1 MKNKSLFGSILV
13 LCLIAFSSIA
23 AFISCEVG
31 LGEAVDVNAPSIEIT
46 TPETSAVIRDTF
58 ALAGNWSDDGSIKEV
73 TVTLRNTKTGKTY
86 DDFEATVTQD
96 ADSEDYKGVWSSVIN
111 PVEGKIP
118 DGSYEASVIITDNG
132 KHKTEITRTFTID
145 NTAPVLVLSRPSS
158 DKDSADNLVQS
169 YGQYLTVEGQ
179 AADDNDIKSI
189 VIRFFSKDNPE
200 KELWKKEITSI
211 PPTISL
217 DVAKFLDNDVYTN
230 IYGDT
235 KDGEKYYYCT
245 ITAYDSAKRIPLAG
259 EESDDDEL
267 GNAESSYI
275 LWSDWEKFQTEYQK
289 ASNSTSKL
297 KVPDLYTIKADKTS
311 SSSRSSA
318 ESTLITELFD
328 KAINCGSFKLNPENS
343 PTFSISGL
351 ELGKSTDVENERALT
366 VQLAKGLDGL
376 SLVTDEMK
384 VYLIPVTADATG
396 KEVLGDKVYPQTSE
410 FQNKGDGQFLTKLL
424 KDDCKDKDGKAF
436 SLTYGKTYIIGVEGQ
451 DIESNQIVPGFDGKQ
466 YYIKFKAKNV
476 APGLTVT
483 TPSPTTTYLKKGQTL
498 KISGTTSVPDGYP
511 TISITC
517 KKGEETTATTI
528 YSHTV
533 TDADKEKIEGGLI
546 VYKFDFT
553 VPVEGQDY
561 AFDQTGSNQYVYDI
575 TSDLEDMPTT
585 RTKTIIYDI
594 DGPTIS
600 IDSMLPTAEKFTGD
614 EDGSTVAG
622 EFLNGDVTMK
632 VAILD
637 DYDAVQTLL
646 EDPTNDRRP
655 SFIIEDAQSGE
666 QIPFRV
672 GTETTPTIKHL
683 ITTPAKQSFVIHTED
698 IASGTASRKI
708 KVKIFAQDRAGN
720 LGVDIDDTS
729 NTAFEREYT
738 VDQTTDIPVILP
750 YNADSLTLTY
760 PDETSITTAISNKV
774 YKSVLTTGSDLQ
786 LRIKDDDGVS
796 KTTFTISDK
805 DKAISASAAD
815 KVDTITQTLQDRPS
829 DYNFR
834 YTLPTIS
841 GRYECKI
848 EVEDTVGKKNTKDF
862 WIVVTGAA
870 PQVSISSTTPD
881 NRIITLSDGAKEDG
895 AKVQFVN
902 EVEIESG
909 YNEFKVTR
917 VEKIT
922 NAGTVEE
929 NETVLYGTENLLT
942 AHSFTDTF
950 VPASNRAENK
960 IKYIITDEMGRSGER
975 EFTYYLDSKKPIVDV
990 DSIIVPTNTQTQS
1003 TSFKFEAST
1012 SDVSEGTV
1020 NDGYKSS
1027 GVSKIQY
1034 TFDSAKATDKIKTV
1048 RGVTSL
1054 NESIE
1059 FKNTDNIYAFSTE
1072 GKKKIYIRAID
1083 DVGNIGDWVEKE
1095 FMYDTAEPELKVLTY
1110 QRETDSTAV
1119 NFDANAASLS
1129 FDAGSEFILSGTV
1142 NDNNGIQTFEIWQKK
1157 SGSTYTTGTDTDAL
1171 LGKKLTNIPVLN
1183 AASGNWTVSG
1193 LPRKESAITTTEVDS
1208 GIYTYTIRATDK
1220 SAYGSQSAKTTTQTV
1235 TVSIDK
1241 TAPTV
1246 TIDLAESNTQAYG
1259 ENSLKGSAY
1268 TFRGTA
1274 NDTGDGS
1281 SGFDT
1286 LWYAFTTSAISNPND
1301 YSFTL
1306 FVKPTT
1312 SNWSIPMN
1320 LGTGSTTADTSDTLY
1335 EGKKYLYVKGVDR
1348 AGNVSAVKSF
1358 AFMVDQSEPEVTC
1371 YVYKNETST
1380 PALTPVNG
1388 IVYLKNEGTSSA
1400 TKYTLRGTVSDPNGI
1415 KELKV
1420 DGVSVTP
1427 ASDGKW
1433 SKSFS
1438 DQGDHTHTIKVSD
1451 KSGKDGAAGKSKEIT
1466 TRVIF
1471 DTTVPTA
1478 TINKFNVTTNGTTPD
1493 TKKYWLS
1500 GEGKTYISGT
1510 ASDVGAG
1517 LDTLQIKVGTGTSA
1531 SYDDVTV
1538 SESWSYE
1545 LDLSGLSEND
1555 ETTYQTVTIKAVDK
1569 AGNEKEYP
1577 YYFRYDKTPPKAK
1590 LELNKNGEF
1599 VNATDLANV
1608 VLSGYAYDDQ
1618 ATGRAVESAKIT
1630 VKGDL
1635 NGESADSYEYF
1646 AEELNVTESPFEYTS
1661 TSGEHF
1667 GEFTKTGLSVDTY
1680 EDGVYLFTL
1689 EVKDKANNTPS
1700 AGSTLTASMTV
1711 DKTLPVIDK
1720 VTFGDLS
1727 ATAVATTKSSK
1738 PTISIKLTE
1747 KNLEGVYYYVN
1758 EGADKATSA
1767 IDPTDW
1773 LNMKYTL
1780 SSGNVYTASKQISLN
1795 DGKGKVYFKVVDK
1808 AGNVKY
1814 DTSSLSY
1821 EVDTKKPDVSLDKVD
1836 GETLTDTKLVNGDN
1850 AVTFTVKASDINDN
1864 YDATATTDYSK
1875 IISVNALKI
1884 KDTTV
1889 SLTGTQTDAA
1899 NGIWSITIPAATIK
1913 SFTSGTYAVCVTVE
1927 DTFGNKKE
1935 NVELFALD
1943 IDTTKPQLKSY
1954 ALDNSYEDTKATSKT
1969 FYMNNDKNGLLLTG
1983 VAYDLRGIKEVKL
1996 VLSGTN
2002 FSKTLTSTESAW
2014 TFEIG
2019 KDTVGSAT
2027 GDKAWKNLTG
2037 EVTATLSVTD
2047 KALNPTEDPTTSNE
2061 LPPLSFKIKFDTT
2074 APAALHKTDGSGKDI
2089 YFRVGDQ
2096 ENDDIN
2102 SSWELKDDNGQI
2114 IDKWNDDLDKDVGG
2128 KYKSGTFG
2136 NQETIKIRG
2145 NFEESGSGLAMIYYQ
2160 LYTSTPTTAQIKAFE
2175 DDPAGK
2181 ANGYFSPKAASETT
2195 RRVFYNGTISGVT
2208 ADGSIT
2214 VTEDGVSKTKSY
2226 KSIASTYLTTISGF
2240 KAGHNYLVLVAVDN
2254 VGNAQADVVSGT
2266 GDSVIKYYSINVDTQ
2281 APQTATIEDTY
2292 IGKNAA
2298 LSLAFEVTDNPSG
2311 EGAVSAG
2318 IRSVKVKMNGV
2329 AAEKTATKNASTGNY
2344 EVTIPADEL
2353 PDSGT
2358 YSVSVTAIDD
2368 AGTGNPDT
2376 RVVGSVI
2383 VDKTDP
2389 TINVTSSAGT
2399 GWIKESITN
2408 VSVSVNDINGI
2419 KNNKVSYN
2427 VYLSTDTSYSSSK
2440 ASGTATITDGVATV
2454 ASIATTNT
2462 TNFVDGKSYIVRFT
2476 AEDIVGNKAYANTT
2490 AYTVD
2495 RTEPTL
2501 TDADSGIGEV
2511 KTIANVGAQNKYF
2524 NAETLKV
2531 FGKYTDKAG
2540 SVTGSGVTTINY
2552 TLTPAGTGATAITG
2566 SWQTTDGTYNS
2577 NLAGFKNGSNT
2588 LVLTAVDAKGN
2599 TSDSTTYTVK
2609 VDTDA
2614 PVISE
2619 ATSGDFTKITLTN
2632 GTGSRTFKFKVT
2644 DSGSGFDTT
2653 INKIEVKAGT
2663 RTISNGSGSNASS
2676 ITVSGNTVTVKV
2688 GATDLA
2694 AIATASGT
2702 YSVTAKVKDIAGNES
2717 NAERIGV
2724 LKVDTD
2730 KPVPSFTSHQNN
2742 ATVNKSITLGGT
2754 ITDTS
2759 NSAIKAITLTAIC
2772 GSTSKQFA
2780 YPVESGKGA
2789 ITYANGQWSATLNTT
2804 ELYNEETSPTENNLT
2819 LALTA
2824 KDEAD
2829 NTSSAVSLA
2838 LKIDQN
2844 SDRPVVKFTNLVE
2857 DGGKYILKYGNAAT
2871 LEGTITDDDSTS
2883 SAVVTK
2889 FLASQ
2894 NAITSDSGWTAV
2906 TGKTNTWKHTITDIG
2921 DEQVEFNPSTG
2932 DFKFIPASAADGQKT
2947 VYFYAE
2953 DNTGAKF
2960 YTSQTTQLT
2969 RPRLQFKTDA
2979 LAETANSSAL
2989 SYNSDSNAPKIDSV
3003 LLHSYSVASGGT
3015 ATGESGLGSNCFVG
3029 GPAKK
3034 YVDINVTAD
3043 DGNGIKGIVVILEQ
3057 EGKDTVYYRSNTS
3070 VSEAGVDDDDYT
3082 ESTAV
3087 AGITSS
3093 AVYSYTTARLD
3104 ISDYAEDP
3112 ETVKVTIKVYDQS
3125 GLYSNQESLFV
3136 VDNTA
3141 PVLKIENFEDGDVVY
3156 GIKKNTVGGTIS
3168 GATDVEGI
3176 YYAVT
3181 KDPNDLE
3188 QPISNWI
3195 ASESYE
3201 VDDLVFYTN
3210 NNTNNNTN
3218 KYYKCK
3224 EAHTSKTEFDDTK
3237 WEEYNP
3243 SWDWILVT
3251 GQKISAKIIFG
3262 GTNADSATG
3271 QIDNSLREWL
3281 KTIYEKDE
3289 DYMLENDDNLGLAIH
3304 FKAVDSCGNT
3314 GYSKRTLEV
3323 VPNGDKPTITLTYPV
3338 DLKVNNVL
3346 TNPSLAGTIRV
3357 YGNAEVAE
3365 GNVAAV
3371 YVQIDTNYNA
3381 TNGFNASGWE
3391 TGFNTCI
3398 SGKGTTYT
3406 VEKIGNSNLRGVKA
3420 TGTLNWNLPI
3430 NGNKEFNPS
3439 GSSRPM
3445 AIRIYGVGGSGKVS
3459 EYVEQLFTVDPNAP
3473 HIGGDGTYDSV
3484 MQLKLVQFSSEEDE
3498 QPKDTDNAAEVQ
3510 AKIKKQMPYKSGA
3523 WVTGQW
3529 YIAASVYDDSGI
3541 RSITLDQN
3549 DGYDK
3554 IKIVDGTVK
3563 QDGKNNTQA
3572 AYTRKN
3578 QANYRQI
3585 IVKDNNC
3592 YDAISTVQNAAQ
3604 KKNFDIYIPLP
3615 TTEGC
3620 GSVNFTIEAVEVAE
3634 NANSSTENIK
3644 ISYDNTPPK
3653 LGTIGHTN
3661 YNASAYNVRQE
3672 QGFYRIFGY
3681 ATDTDGSNLV
3691 SDMKAVAFYFVRR
3704 GKDNTRVYDPMWKN
3718 KYVAIDGTDNTKTI
3732 SYEYG
3737 MFWNEKEVG
3746 RIADL
3751 SKLTLTAKDDNIH
3764 AGGFVLIEGTIYT
3777 IREVSSD
3784 GLTITLKTEAPA
3796 GITTAKFAY
3805 AMVIDNF
3812 DMTEST
3818 DGRQKETDSTK
3829 YGYGYHKAD
3838 STADDG
3844 DLMQE
3849 KWASGKWEAW
3859 INSANIP
3866 DGPIEIHYVA
3876 LDNAQNYSVGIVGNL
3891 SYTDYKTK
3899 STLDV
3904 SGNGDKATAADGLIS
3919 GFDYIYDADKKAYV
3933 SNNSPRIAGV
3943 KVGCDYDGNG
3953 TISDTEK
3960 TTKYVATET
3969 IYGSGGTSTIKITD
3983 IVSEFEASKNGGPL
3997 MTVKDKISVEL
4008 EIIGGNGNLYN
4019 QYDISDSKKTHS
4031 AITSWKHFNNITYYT
4046 DEALTTEITDSITDD
4061 TTVYTGTIAAL
4072 ETYKWKAT
4080 NGRLGNIIRNE
4091 NEGKDGDYYTASTLP
4106 PINFT
4111 NDQLVEAV
4119 GGATNGNNGTR
4130 WFTIDIWDSTEETT
4144 PYDNSQYATLKLP
4157 LDVQVL
4163 DKTDPNTFINN
4174 LYWNGEDDNSVFK
4187 NPTTRKL
4194 DGHIEL
4200 KDYLGTGFT
4209 AANYGTDDDKISGKV
4224 VFRGYAYDN
4233 KRLSRLTWGI
4243 KDNLSGTI
4251 KEAWPR
4257 GYITDATYDSST
4269 ATWTNAGRAD
4279 IGNPYYYLKIYDDA
4293 AHGAYLN
4300 ENGHRIYWELTIDTS
4315 YVQEPGKSDDPG
4327 WAVGKDLYV
4336 YVKATDSS
4344 NRTTNMNPTN
4354 VMTGADSAI
4363 LRPNYKVDVVPYIT
4377 GIKSRLD
4384 YNRSSNGRYQIAD
4397 NETGLQ
4403 LLGYNLSKDNQPI
4416 TLTVPASSGYY
4427 VETRNGCPT
4436 INNMNNNAA
4445 VGTTPEDEQAYVENK
4460 YNYQP
4465 DTYNDSLT
4473 DDVYIQLWQFNN
4485 RAAET
4490 YTGVGFAAEP
4500 VMKYNAANGNLGFAF
4515 SNGANMFSMAYG
4527 RNTAGDNTQTSY
4539 TVWEMNYAKY
4549 VRSALAFDELGRSHG
4564 LSVGIDTEP
4573 SSGKAGRMNYFY
4585 SAWGQSDTGSQSG
4598 NFNNTN
4604 NNHIDTIGIPNSND
4618 YTDARPTVQGNQ
4630 TSEDDWSST
4639 VIVEERFKGTSMIAA
4654 NHGTDNNPTVYIAYY
4669 DDVLERIVF
4678 RWGTITGNGNTRYNN
4693 LSTTG
4698 ESTHSF
4704 PLLEANGDEPGNYSL
4719 IAGGMNVAGTQ
4730 PRTPYNAGEYVDL
4743 GLVKGN
4749 STATDVVCVVWYD
4762 AKLGNLMYN
4771 YKINPCNQNFAST
4784 DYSSGHWAQAKV
4796 LKQNCGEYCKIAV
4809 DANGGIHITAYDN
4822 GNKGVG
4828 YVYLPSYNATYKEE
4842 NDYYLIDAMN
4852 GPFDELGIDVAV
4864 DGTGNTGKAYPTI
4877 SYYANGTPKIAT
4889 YSTGITKSSGRPT
4902 QSWNITKNMFTGNWD
4917 VCYVPTASKLLK
4929 DHINVAQPKNT
4940 SGERINSGSSSGFG
4954 NTPTTENVTI
4964 RVGNWPNQKEIT
4976 VQRNSTNTVTSNGTN
4991 NPILGYAI
4999 REGSKGYLEIAQRK

>member
-58 ALAGNWSDDGSIKEV
+58 ALVGNWSDDGSIKEV

-318 ESTLITELFD
+318 ESTLITELFG

-553 VPVEGQDY
+553 VPVDGQDY

-720 LGVDIDDTS
+720 LGVDIDDTT
-729 NTAFEREYT
+729 NTSFEREYT

-848 EVEDTVGKKNTKDF
+848 EIEDTVGKKTTKDF

-870 PQVSISSTTPD
+870 PQVTIGSTSPD
-881 NRIITLSDGAKEDG
+881 NKIITLSTGAKETD
-895 AKVQFVN
+895 AKVKFINQ
-902 EVEIESG
+902 VEIESG
-909 YNEFKVTR
+909 YTEFKVSR
-917 VEKIT
+917 FEKIT
-922 NAGTVEE
+922 KDDGTEE
-929 NETVLYGTENLLT
+929 EKETVLYGADSLLNG
-942 AHSFTDTF
+942 HNFTDEF
-950 VPASNRAENK
+950 IPATNRADNK
-960 IKYIITDEMGRSGER
+960 IRYVVTDEMNRSGER
-975 EFTYYLDSKKPIVDV
+975 EFVYYLDSAKPTVDV
-990 DSIIVPTNTQTQS
+990 ASIVVPSNRATES
-1003 TSFKFEAST
+1003 SSFKFEAST
-1012 SDVSEGTV
+1012 NDVSEGST
-1020 NDGYKSS
+1020 NDGYKAS
-1027 GVSKIQY
+1027 GVSKIEY
-1034 TFDSAKATDKIKTV
+1034 TFDSAKAHIQSV

-1054 NESIE
+1054 NQKVE
-1059 FKNTDNIYAFSTE
+1059 FGDPDYAYVFGTE

-1110 QRETDSTAV
+1110 KRGSEAAV
-1119 NFDANAASLS
+1119 SFDANAASLS
-1129 FDAGSEFILSGTV
+1129 FDTGSEFTLSGTAK
-1142 NDNNGIQTFEIWQKK
+1142 DNNGIQTFEIWQKK
-1157 SGSTYTTGTDTDAL
+1157 SGSTYTSGTDTDAN
-1171 LGKKLTNIPVLN
+1171 LGKKLNVSVSNIDAN
-1183 AASGNWTVSG
+1183 GNWTISG
-1193 LPRKESAITTTEVDS
+1193 LPRKESDITTTDVDS
-1208 GIYTYTIRATDK
+1208 GIYTYTIRAVDK
-1220 SAYGSQSAKTTTQTV
+1220 SAYGSDSAKTTDKTV

-1241 TAPTV
+1241 TPPTV
-1246 TIDLAESNTQAYG
+1246 TIDLATNNTSDSAAYG
-1259 ENSLKGSAY
+1259 ESALKGSAY

-1274 NDTGDGS
+1274 NDTGAGS

-1286 LWYAFTTSAISNPND
+1286 LYYAFTTSETEPAS
-1301 YSFTL
+1301 YTL
-1306 FVKPTT
+1306 FVKPST
-1312 SNWSIPMN
+1312 SSWSIPMN
-1320 LGTGSTTADTSDTLY
+1320 LGTGSTSADTDDTLY
-1335 EGKKYLYVKGVDR
+1335 EGKKYLYV
-1348 AGNVSAVKSF
+1348 
-1358 AFMVDQSEPEVTC
+1358 
-1371 YVYKNETST
+1371 
-1380 PALTPVNG
+1380 
-1388 IVYLKNEGTSSA
+1388 
-1400 TKYTLRGTVSDPNGI
+1400 
-1415 KELKV
+1415 
-1420 DGVSVTP
+1420 
-1427 ASDGKW
+1427 
-1433 SKSFS
+1433 
-1438 DQGDHTHTIKVSD
+1438 QG
-1451 KSGKDGAAGKSKEIT
+1451 
-1466 TRVIF
+1466 
-1471 DTTVPTA
+1471 
-1478 TINKFNVTTNGTTPD
+1478 
-1493 TKKYWLS
+1493 
-1500 GEGKTYISGT
+1500 
-1510 ASDVGAG
+1510 
-1517 LDTLQIKVGTGTSA
+1517 
-1531 SYDDVTV
+1531 
-1538 SESWSYE
+1538 
-1545 LDLSGLSEND
+1545 
-1555 ETTYQTVTIKAVDK
+1555 VDK
-1569 AGNEKEYP
+1569 AGNESAVKHVAFMIDQSDPEVTCAVYKNTDTTATSADTTDGVVYLNEATGATKYTLKGTVSDANGIASVKVDGVAATVSGGTWSKEITTQGNHTHSIVVYDASGKAGAAGKHKEITASVVFDTSKP
-1577 YYFRYDKTPPKAK
+1577 TVTVSDFNTSATATPKYWLSGTGDTYINGTANDDGAGLQSLSIKVDSGSYATIPISANWSYKYTLPSDFTENEDSNTSYHTVTVKAVDKAKNEKEVTYYFRYDKTPPQAN
-1590 LELNKNGEF
+1590 LSLNRNGEF
-1599 VNATDLANV
+1599 VNAADLANV
-1608 VLSGYAYDDQ
+1608 VLSGYAYDNQ
-1618 ATGRAVESAKIT
+1618 TTGRAVESAKIT
-1630 VKGDL
+1630 VKKDGTAVSANTIDL
-1635 NGESADSYEYF
+1635 KSS
-1646 AEELNVTESPFEYTS
+1646 LNTT
-1661 TSGEHF
+1661 TGTNF
-1667 GEFTKTGLSVDTY
+1667 GKFSKTGLASSSY
-1680 EDGVYLFTL
+1680 ADGLYLFTL
-1689 EVKDKANNTPS
+1689 EVKDKANLDPA

-1711 DKTLPVIDK
+1711 DKTAPVIDK

-1727 ATAVATTKSSK
+1727 VTAVASTKAAK
-1738 PTISIKLTE
+1738 PTIRIKLTE

-1758 EGADKATSA
+1758 EGADKETSS
-1767 IDPTDW
+1767 IDDTDW

-1780 SSGNVYTASKQISLN
+1780 SSGNVYTAEKAISLN

-1814 DTSSLSY
+1814 DTTSLSY
-1821 EVDTKKPDVSLDKVD
+1821 EVDTKKPEVSLEKVD

-1850 AVTFTVKASDINDN
+1850 AVTFTVKASDANDN
-1864 YDATATTDYSK
+1864 YDATSTTDYTK
-1875 IISVNALKI
+1875 IKSVKALKI

-1889 SLTGTQTDAA
+1889 SLTGTKADAT

-1913 SFTSGTYAVCVTVE
+1913 SFTSGTYPVYVTVE
-1927 DTFGNKKE
+1927 DTFGNKNE
-1935 NVELFALD
+1935 NVAMFSLD
-1943 IDTTKPQLKSY
+1943 IDTTKPQIKSY
-1954 ALDNSYEDTKATSKT
+1954 ALDNSYEDTKASTKT
-1969 FYMNNDKNGLLLTG
+1969 FYMNNNKNGLLLTG

-2019 KDTVGSAT
+2019 KDTVGDASGNA
-2027 GDKAWKNLTG
+2027 AWKNLTG

-2047 KALNPTEDPTTSNE
+2047 KAKNPTETPTASNE

-2096 ENDDIN
+2096 DRDDGITSVN
-2102 SSWELKDDNGQI
+2102 SETGAITATPTWSDS
-2114 IDKWNDDLDKDVGG
+2114 LDKDVGG

-2160 LYTSTPTTAQIKAFE
+2160 LYTSTPTTTQIKAFE

-2368 AGTGNPDT
+2368 AGTGNSDT

-2440 ASGTATITDGVATV
+2440 ANGTATITNGVATV

-2495 RTEPTL
+2495 RTKPTL
-2501 TDADSGIGEV
+2501 TDADSGIGVGSVEV
-2511 KTIANVGAQNKYF
+2511 KTIANVGATNKWF

-2531 FGKYTDKAG
+2531 FGTYTDEAG

-2552 TLTPAGTGATAITG
+2552 TLTPAVTGASPITG
-2566 SWQTTDGTYNS
+2566 SWQTTNGTYNS
-2577 NLAGFKNGSNT
+2577 NLAGFKAGSNT
-2588 LVLTAVDAKGN
+2588 LVLSAVDAMGN
-2599 TSDSTTYTVK
+2599 KSDDTTYTVK
-2609 VDTDA
+2609 VDTDS

-2632 GTGSRTFKFKVT
+2632 GTGNRTFSFNVT
-2644 DSGSGFDTT
+2644 DSGSGFDKTLS
-2653 INKIEVKAGT
+2653 KIEIKAGS
-2663 RTISNGSGSNASS
+2663 RAISNGSGSNASS
-2676 ITVSGNTVTVKV
+2676 ISVSGNTVTVTI
-2688 GATDLA
+2688 GTTDLA
-2694 AIATASGT
+2694 AIATTSGT

-2724 LKVDTD
+2724 LKVDSD

-2754 ITDTS
+2754 ITDAS
-2759 NSAIKAITLTAIC
+2759 NSAIKAITLTATC
-2772 GSTSKQFA
+2772 GSTTKTYG
-2780 YPVESGKGA
+2780 YPTGA
-2789 ITYANGQWSATLNTT
+2789 DGNISFANGQWSLTIDTNTADYNNTT
-2804 ELYNEETSPTENNLT
+2804 TAKALSLS
-2819 LALTA
+2819 LTA

-2829 NTSSAVSLA
+2829 NTSTAVSLA
-2838 LKIDQN
+2838 LSIDQN

-2989 SYNSDSNAPKIDSV
+2989 SYNSDSNAPTINSV
-3003 LLHSYSVASGGT
+3003 ELQAWKNASGT
-3015 ATGESGLGSNCFVG
+3015 ADEDKNGSASALGSSCIVG
-3029 GPAKK
+3029 GSTKN
-3034 YVDINVTAD
+3034 YVDLTVSAK
-3043 DGNGIKGIVVILEQ
+3043 DGNGIKGIVIELSQ
-3057 EGKDTVYYRSNTS
+3057 NTVTKRYRSNTDVGES
-3070 VSEAGVDDDDYT
+3070 TDTTASPIVAATANINQNHNFTIPRLDLETAGFTQNKVSAVDDIKN
-3082 ESTAV
+3082 
-3087 AGITSS
+3087 GI
-3093 AVYSYTTARLD
+3093 
-3104 ISDYAEDP
+3104 
-3112 ETVKVTIKVYDQS
+3112 VKVRVYVYDNS
-3125 GLYSNQESLFV
+3125 GLYSNQESQFV
-3136 VDNTA
+3136 IDNTA
-3141 PVLKIENFEDGDVVY
+3141 PVLNITAPKTDGEVVY
-3156 GIKKNTVGGTIS
+3156 AIQSNTVGGNIEANDVQKIEYKVTLS
-3168 GATDVEGI
+3168 ATQPTDGWNEVTNARLSATLIFDNDVNSTENG
-3176 YYAVT
+3176 
-3181 KDPNDLE
+3181 
-3188 QPISNWI
+3188 
-3195 ASESYE
+3195 
-3201 VDDLVFYTN
+3201 F
-3210 NNTNNNTN
+3210 
-3218 KYYKCK
+3218 
-3224 EAHTSKTEFDDTK
+3224 HSKT
-3237 WEEYNP
+3237 
-3243 SWDWILVT
+3243 
-3251 GQKISAKIIFG
+3251 
-3262 GTNADSATG
+3262 
-3271 QIDNSLREWL
+3271 LREWL
-3281 KTIYEKDE
+3281 KELKNQTDE
-3289 DYMLENDDNLGLAIH
+3289 QMNEGSDALVDTYVH
-3304 FKAVDSCGNT
+3304 FKVTDECGNA
-3314 GYSKRTLEV
+3314 GYSYRKLCV
-3323 VPNGDKPTITLTYPV
+3323 YPNGDKPSIDLVYPE
-3338 DLKVNNVL
+3338 DKSDHSA
-3346 TNPSLAGTIRV
+3346 PSLAGTIRV
-3357 YGNAEVAE
+3357 YGYASVAI
-3365 GNVAAV
+3365 GTITGT
-3371 YVQIDTNYNA
+3371 YIQIDPSF
-3381 TNGFNASGWE
+3381 NGSTFNNDWE
-3391 TGFNTCI
+3391 SELTSLI
-3398 SGKGTTYT
+3398 SGKANYVIETIPDTNPA
-3406 VEKIGNSNLRGVKA
+3406 IRGIKA
-3420 TGTLNWNLPI
+3420 TGTQNWNLPI
-3430 NGNKEFNPS
+3430 NGNNEFNPS
-3439 GSSRPM
+3439 GDESRKM
-3445 AIRIYGVGGSGKVS
+3445 AIRIYAQSDSKKIS
-3459 EYVEQLFTVDPNAP
+3459 EPFVQKFEVDPNAP
-3473 HIGGDGTYDSV
+3473 HIGGDGT
-3484 MQLKLVQFSSEEDE
+3484 
-3498 QPKDTDNAAEVQ
+3498 KDNLDDTASRQYSLQIVDFDDADAA
-3510 AKIKKQMPYKSGA
+3510 KTITNYKNPVSYKTEM
-3523 WVTGQW
+3523 WVKGQK
-3529 YIAASVYDDSGI
+3529 YLIASVYDDSGI
-3541 RSITLDQN
+3541 KALTLNENISGVGKINLVSYTGTGADQVVTIHNGAKLNALNGGGGITVTETSC
-3549 DGYDK
+3549 GYTYEDPITHETK
-3554 IKIVDGTVK
+3554 TRRNINIV
-3563 QDGKNNTQA
+3563 
-3572 AYTRKN
+3572 
-3578 QANYRQI
+3578 
-3585 IVKDNNC
+3585 
-3592 YDAISTVQNAAQ
+3592 
-3604 KKNFDIYIPLP
+3604 IPLP
-3615 TTEGC
+3615 TNSDSGSINWQLEATED
-3620 GSVNFTIEAVEVAE
+3620 STN
-3634 NANSSTENIK
+3634 NNSCTETIK
-3644 ISYDNTPPK
+3644 INYDNTAPK
-3653 LGTIGHTN
+3653 LGITTHAKYAIDADIHQ
-3661 YNASAYNVRQE
+3661 SD
-3672 QGFYRIFGY
+3672 GFYTLKGY
-3681 ATDTDGSNLV
+3681 ATDAEGSSNV
-3691 SDMKAVAFYFVRR
+3691 SGIRGIAFYFMRR
-3704 GKDNTRVYDPMWKN
+3704 GSVNTRVYNPMMQNSSVAVRTGSTDETGITYSHGLYWK
-3718 KYVAIDGTDNTKTI
+3718 
-3732 SYEYG
+3732 
-3737 MFWNEKEVG
+3737 EKEVT
-3746 RIADL
+3746 RDSTNL
-3751 SKLTLTAKDDNIH
+3751 KKLTLPETDSDIH
-3764 AGGFVLIEGTIYT
+3764 AGGLALLGGNIYRIESVDDTTVILED
-3777 IREVSSD
+3777 EVPV
-3784 GLTITLKTEAPA
+3784 TQ
-3796 GITTAKFAY
+3796 TTANFAL
-3805 AMVIDNF
+3805 ALVVDNL
-3812 DMTEST
+3812 SK
-3818 DGRQKETDSTK
+3818 KETKTGRTINYTSGS
-3829 YGYGYHKAD
+3829 YGYGYYSAHD
-3838 STADDG
+3838 SADDG

-3849 KWASGKWEAW
+3849 DWDGTSTEGQWTAI

-3866 DGPIEIHYVA
+3866 DGPIELHYVA
-3876 LDNAQNYSVGIVGNL
+3876 FDKSQNYAVGIVGN
-3891 SYTDYKTK
+3891 
-3899 STLDV
+3899 V
-3904 SGNGDKATAADGLIS
+3904 DKATYE
-3919 GFDYIYDADKKAYV
+3919 DYPTKDALANKAITGAEEDSSNKLASKYYYTHDSSKPAYV
-3933 SNNSPRIAGV
+3933 SNNAPRIAGV
-3943 KVGCDYDGNG
+3943 KVGCDFDGNG
-3953 TISDTEK
+3953 SISEAEK
-3960 TTKYVATET
+3960 TSKYVATEN
-3969 IYGSGGTSTIKITD
+3969 IYSSGGSTTRITG
-3983 IVSEFEASKNGGPL
+3983 VSSEFDASKDNGPL

-4008 EIIGGNGNLYN
+4008 EVIGGNGNLYN
-4019 QYDISDSKKTHS
+4019 QYNIDTTKKEHKNISSWSK
-4031 AITSWKHFNNITYYT
+4031 FNNLTYYT
-4046 DEALTTEITDSITDD
+4046 DEALTTEVTSTTEDD
-4061 TTVYTGTIAAL
+4061 ATVYTKEFFRWSDVKNQTDATNKYYTDAAL
-4072 ETYKWKAT
+4072 TTKATTSTDNDAIVYAKVSSEWQAT

-4111 NDQLVEAV
+4111 NDQLVKAV

-4144 PYDNSQYATLKLP
+4144 PYNNSQYATLKLP

-4174 LYWNGEDDNSVFK
+4174 LYWNGEDDNSIFK

-4315 YVQEPGKSDDPG
+4315 YVQEPGKSDDPC

-4336 YVKATDSS
+4336 YVQATDSS

-4354 VMTGADSAI
+4354 VMTGTDSAI

-4427 VETRNGCPT
+4427 VETIQGCPT

-4445 VGTTPEDEQAYVENK
+4445 VGTTPEDEQTYVENK

-4465 DTYNDSLT
+4465 DSYNDSLT

-4485 RAAET
+4485 RAAQT
-4490 YTGVGFAAEP
+4490 NTGVGFIAEP
-4500 VMKYNAANGNLGFAF
+4500 VMAFNPVNGNLGFAF
-4515 SNGANMFSMAYG
+4515 SNGANKFSMAMG
-4527 RNTAGDNTQTSY
+4527 KNHEDNVAQTSY
-4539 TVWEMNYAKY
+4539 TYWEMNYAKY
-4549 VRSALAFDELGRSHG
+4549 IRNAISFDESGRSHG
-4564 LSVGIDTEP
+4564 ISVGIDTMP

-4585 SAWGQSDTGSQSG
+4585 SSWGTSQTGSEGG
-4598 NFNNTN
+4598 NFNNNTN
-4604 NNHIDTIGIPNSND
+4604 SLHIDTIGVPNADD
-4618 YTDARPTVQGNQ
+4618 YTQQYPVGGDTDTA
-4630 TSEDDWSST
+4630 WAST
-4639 VIVEERFKGTSMIAA
+4639 VIVEERFGTPSIVSV
-4654 NHGTDNNPTVYIAYY
+4654 NHNNVPTVYIAYY

-4678 RWGTITGNGNTRYNN
+4678 RWGTVTDTDAPAKENQGQWNQRNKPAGYNN
-4693 LSTTG
+4693 LTTTTQG
-4698 ESTHSF
+4698 ERSF
-4704 PLLEANGDEPGNYSL
+4704 PITQYSL
-4719 IAGGMNVAGTQ
+4719 IAGGKNPAGTEAL
-4730 PRTPYNAGEYVDL
+4730 TPYSAGEYVNL
-4743 GLVKGN
+4743 AVVKGT
-4749 STATDVVCVVWYD
+4749 STANDVVCVVWYD
-4762 AKLGNLMYN
+4762 AIHDRLMYN
-4771 YKINPCNQNFAST
+4771 YKTNPCNNRNADST
-4784 DYSSGHWAQAKV
+4784 HTTTSGYWAEAKV
-4796 LKQNCGEYCKIAV
+4796 LKEKCGQYCKIAV
-4809 DANGGIHITAYDN
+4809 DANGGIHIAAYDS

-4828 YVYLPSYNATYKEE
+4828 YVYLPKYNSSYSVD

-4852 GPFDELGIDVAV
+4852 GPFDELGITVAV
-4864 DGTGNTGKAYPTI
+4864 DGTSATGKAYPTI
-4877 SYYANGTPKIAT
+4877 SYYANGSPKMAT
-4889 YSTGITKSSGRPT
+4889 YSTGITKPAATNPDKPSA
-4902 QSWNITKNMFTGNWD
+4902 SWANGKFTGNWD
-4917 VCYVPTASKLLK
+4917 VCYVPTKSQLLK
-4929 DHINVAQPKNT
+4929 DHVNVVQPQGTTGVIARVSTTNNFATNGGKDNGT
-4940 SGERINSGSSSGFG
+4940 VTG
-4954 NTPTTENVTI
+4954 NTTT
-4964 RVGNWPNQKEIT
+4964 
-4976 VQRNSTNTVTSNGTN
+4976 